1 MVICTVYNQIQ
12 VVAKE
17 IDYVKLF
24 HEMDAVVIL
33 VSPGTLPWGFEYK
46 VGDVIFIA
54 YFEQSR
60 F

>member
-1 MVICTVYNQIQ
+1 MVICTVYNQVQ

-17 IDYVKLF
+17 IDYLELF
-24 HEMDAVVIL
+24 HGMVVIL

-60 F
+60 HK